1 MSDVVWDTILT
12 LRLRSLVAVVLA
24 LALFAGASP
33 SATAMVVTTTTLD
46 TTQPPAD
53 DPGWNYVTVGA
64 TTRTYTY
71 LGNGWALSAW
81 HVGPFI
87 GEPAN
92 LQNLTFSTG
101 VVSAIPNQNYD
112 VPNPSGSGL
121 SPFTDLKM
129 VRINTDLGLPAL
141 TIASTPLNSSIVNTA
156 NAEVTF
162 IGNGRSR
169 AANQTSY
176 SGHSAY
182 DTIADRTKRWGKNRI
197 ADENSQYNQS
207 DTDLRVTMNIGTNE
221 NPRHIVSMVTQFN
234 LTSVPGGETPI
245 AYEAQA
251 VSEDSGTAVFR
262 KNPANSQWEL
272 AGIVNTIDN
281 IYNGQPITA
290 AADGNYTT
298 FADLSYY
305 KTEIM
310 NIMTAH
316 PGFSIKGDL
325 NLDGILS
332 GDGTGT
338 AATDDVTAFVQGWG
352 WQQGSANVNSWKKGD
367 LNLDGVVNVNDFFA
381 MRSALV
387 IANLG
392 AGASA
397 LSQMLGSAVPEPASV
412 FLAACALGFGLSWR
426 RRRSLCAA

>member
-1 MSDVVWDTILT
+1 MEQRPIVSDVVGDTILM
-12 LRLRSLVAVVLA
+12 LRLRLLIAVA
-24 LALFAGASP
+24 LALVVFAGVTPFA
-33 SATAMVVTTTTLD
+33 AAMVVTTTTLD

-112 VPNPSGSGL
+112 VPNPTGSGL
-121 SPFTDLKM
+121 SAFTDLKL

-141 TIASTPLNSSIVNTA
+141 TISSTPLNSSVLNTA
-156 NAEVTF
+156 DSEVTF

-169 AANQTSY
+169 VASQTSY

-182 DTIADRTKRWGKNRI
+182 DTVSDRTKRWGKNRI
-197 ADENSQYNQS
+197 ADENSYYSQS
-207 DTDLRVTMNIGTNE
+207 DTDLRVTVNIGTNE

-234 LTSVPGGETPI
+234 LPGGI

-262 KNPANSQWEL
+262 KNPTNSQWEL
-272 AGIVNTIDN
+272 AGIVNSIDN
-281 IYNGQPITA
+281 IYNGQPFTS

-305 KTEIM
+305 RNEILNIM
-310 NIMTAH
+310 NSHA
-316 PGFSIKGDL
+316 GFSINGDL
-325 NLDGILS
+325 NLDGVLS

-352 WQQGSANVNSWKKGD
+352 WQQGSATVNSWKKGD

-381 MRSALV
+381 MRTALV
-387 IANLG
+387 TANLG
-392 AGASA
+392 AGALA
-397 LSQMLGSAVPEPASV
+397 LSQMLGSAVPEPTSV
-412 FLAACALGFGLSWR
+412 FLAACGFGFGLTWR
-426 RRRSLCAA
+426 RRRSRAS

>member
-1 MSDVVWDTILT
+1 MEQRPIVSDVALGTVLT
-12 LRLRSLVAVVLA
+12 LRLRALIAVIGA
-24 LALFAGASP
+24 LAVFAASTP
-33 SATAMVVTTTTLD
+33 PATAMVVTTTTLD

-71 LGNGWALSAW
+71 LGSGWALSAW

-112 VPNPSGSGL
+112 VPNPAGSGL
-121 SPFTDLKM
+121 SAQTDLKL
-129 VRINTDLGLPAL
+129 VRINTDLGLSPL
-141 TIASTPLNSSIVNTA
+141 TIASTPLNNSILNTVDS
-156 NAEVTF
+156 EVTF

-169 AANQTSY
+169 VASQTNY
-176 SGHSAY
+176 SGHLAY
-182 DTIADRTKRWGKNRI
+182 DTVADRIKRWGKNRI
-197 ADENSQYNQS
+197 ADENPYYNQS
-207 DTDLRVTMNIGTNE
+207 DTDLRVTVNIGTNE
-221 NPRHIVSMVTQFN
+221 NPRHVVSMVTQFN
-234 LTSVPGGETPI
+234 MTSGI

-262 KNPANSQWEL
+262 KNPTNSQWEL
-272 AGIVNTIDN
+272 AGIVNSIDN
-281 IYNGQPITA
+281 IYSGQPFIS

-305 KTEIM
+305 RNEILNIM
-310 NIMTAH
+310 NSH
-316 PGFSIKGDL
+316 PGFSVNGDL
-325 NLDGILS
+325 NLDGVLS
-332 GDGTGT
+332 GDGTGP
-338 AATDDVTAFVQGWG
+338 ASTDDVTAFVQGWG

-367 LNLDGVVNVNDFFA
+367 LNLDGTVNVNDFFA
-381 MRSALV
+381 MRTALV
-387 IANLG
+387 TANLG

-397 LSQMLGSAVPEPASV
+397 LSQMLGSAVPEPTSV
-412 FLAACALGFGLSWR
+412 FLAACAFGFGLSWR
-426 RRRSLCAA
+426 RRRSHVA